1 VIQHVAIEVREQD
14 VEACVRFWALLGF
27 ERVEPP
33 ETLAKRS
40 AWVQA
45 GGTQVHL
52 LLAENPVRPPEG
64 HVAVVADDYDATLA
78 ALREAGFEPDPRT
91 EHWGSP
97 RAFVRCPAGHR
108 VEVMAFAPPGRG
120 GGVARDMTP

>member
-1 VIQHVAIEVREQD
+1 VIQHVAIEVREID
-14 VEACVRFWALLGF
+14 IAPCVRFWALLGF

-33 ETLAKRS
+33 ATLAARS

-52 LLAENPVRPPEG
+52 LFAEDPVVPREG
-64 HVAVVADDYDATLA
+64 HVAVVVGDYDATLA
-78 ALREAGFEPDPRT
+78 ALHEAGFEPDPRT
-91 EHWGSP
+91 QHWGSP

-108 VEVMAFAPPGRG
+108 VEVMAFAPE
-120 GGVARDMTP
+120 T

>member
-1 VIQHVAIEVREQD
+1 MIQHVAIEVREHD

-27 ERVEPP
+27 EPVDPP
-33 ETLAKRS
+33 PTLAARA

-52 LLAENPVRPPEG
+52 LFAEEPVVAPEG
-64 HVAVVADDYDATLA
+64 HVAVVVGDYDATLA
-78 ALREAGFEPDPRT
+78 ALREAGFEPDPRS

-108 VEVMAFAPPGRG
+108 VELMAFAPG
-120 GGVARDMTP
+120 G